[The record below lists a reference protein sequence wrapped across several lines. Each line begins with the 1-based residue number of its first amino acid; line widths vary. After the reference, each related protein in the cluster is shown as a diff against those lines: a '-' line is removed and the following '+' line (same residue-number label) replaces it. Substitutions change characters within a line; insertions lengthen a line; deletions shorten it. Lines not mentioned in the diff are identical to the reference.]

1 VVQCDREEAV
11 VSIVITRIV
20 PSAHLSRRQR
30 QEERRR
36 LQQIDTLSAR
46 LAELCSIAALLER
59 AVQVVGAGWVQG
71 AWFSVE
77 APAGQRTVAA
87 YDLRLA
93 LDHPVIGACL
103 VGGVVQGAGGPAAAR
118 SQLVQRTLDLLWHTL
133 RESPDQPVRWCPG
146 PAVRQGML
154 REMTRWNDDPRR
166 TQKEVLDLLTAARHT
181 ADVQRE
187 TCLTQQAVLADS
199 GLCSSQT

>member
-1 VVQCDREEAV
+1 M
-11 VSIVITRIV
+11 SIVITRIV
-20 PSAHLSRRQR
+20 PPPRLSRRER
-30 QEERRR
+30 HEERRR
-36 LQQIDTLSAR
+36 LQQLDALSAR
-46 LAELCSIAALLER
+46 LAELPAIVALIER

-77 APAGQRTVAA
+77 TLAGQRAVAA
-87 YDLRLA
+87 YDLRLVM
-93 LDHPVIGACL
+93 DHPVTGACL

-133 RESPDQPVRWCPG
+133 RENPDRPVRWCPG
-146 PAVRQGML
+146 PQVRQVML
-154 REMTRWNDDPRR
+154 RELTRWNDDPRR

-187 TCLTQQAVLADS
+187 MCLAQRAVLTGS
-199 GLCSSQT
+199 RPHSSLT